1 MDEPEVVQAAEVAP
15 AGEVAQEKYPS
26 FFAKQWKKCLGMPAR
41 LREKGYPGLWAALVV
56 SIIAVVG
63 TILLNVLPGQEWAA
77 VHFRFYLSAAV
88 ICQALTYLGV
98 VWLGALLAYWGIVK
112 TRR

>member
-1 MDEPEVVQAAEVAP
+1 MDEPEVVQAAEVAS
-15 AGEVAQEKYPS
+15 AEEAAREESPS
-26 FFAKQWKKCLGMPAR
+26 FFAKRWKRCLDTPAR

-63 TILLNVLPGQEWAA
+63 TILVNALPGQEWVAA
-77 VHFRFYLSAAV
+77 HYHFYVSAAV

-98 VWLGALLAYWGIVK
+98 IWLGALLAYWGIVK